1 RQECGRV
8 RARASLGR
16 GRHRRRCRAA
26 AGRHVVAAL
35 TMATD
40 PLPPRDEGLEG
51 ALRRIA
57 RALLDAIATRLEI
70 LSTELAEERIN
81 LTRLALVALTVLFCL
96 QTGLMLA
103 IVFIVLAVSPDH
115 RLLAIGL
122 TALAL
127 LLGALGGVL
136 WMRWWLKHRPGMF
149 ATTVAELRKDR
160 D

>member
-1 RQECGRV
+1 
-8 RARASLGR
+8 
-16 GRHRRRCRAA
+16 
-26 AGRHVVAAL
+26 
-35 TMATD
+35 MATD

-57 RALLDAIATRLEI
+57 RALLGAIATRLEI
-70 LSTELAEERIN
+70 LSTELADERVN

-103 IVFIVLAVSPDH
+103 IVFIVLAVSPDN

-127 LLGALGGVL
+127 LLGSLGGVL
-136 WMRWWLKHRPGMF
+136 WMRWWLKHRPPLF
-149 ATTVAELRKDR
+149 AATVAELRKDR
-160 D
+160 ERMGRS